1 VVARCTLGHDMHT
14 SPANQRRREIARKR
28 TQIARRRV
36 VALVV
41 VVTLI
46 SVAVWV
52 AYAIPG
58 QTPAQVPAAAA
69 QPTFGTEVAGDQTV
83 VVAKLEDVDVLLP
96 VAQQVTTAVVFH
108 PVDNADAAAFT
119 PVGDRLGGGDLGQKL
134 ADIFAGGG
142 GVKYYLMGGEGG
154 EQSPSTAGLDVG
166 AVPGSPVMSP
176 VDGKVTAIKSY
187 KILGR
192 YADTEI
198 DIRLAGDPSL
208 LLLVS
213 HIVGPKV
220 EIGEIVQRG
229 VTPLGE
235 VRGFPPALGQS
246 LSQYTSDNGDHVQ
259 LVALHLSAD
268 LSGL

>member
-1 VVARCTLGHDMHT
+1 MHT

-28 TQIARRRV
+28 TQLARRRV

-41 VVTLI
+41 VVTLL

-69 QPTFGTEVAGDQTV
+69 EPTFGTDMTSGQDV
-83 VVAKLEDVDVLLP
+83 VVAHVEDVDVLLP
-96 VAQQVTTAVVFH
+96 VAQQVTTAVAFH
-108 PVDNADAAAFT
+108 PVDNADAVSFT
-119 PVGDRLGGGDLGQKL
+119 PVGDRLSGGDLGQKL

-154 EQSPSTAGLDVG
+154 EKSSSTAGLDVG
-166 AVPGSPVMSP
+166 AVPGSPVLSP
-176 VDGKVTAIKSY
+176 VDGKVTAVKSY

-192 YADTEI
+192 YSDFEI
-198 DIRLAGDPSL
+198 DIRLASDPSL
-208 LLLVS
+208 LMIITHLAA
-213 HIVGPKV
+213 PKV
-220 EIGEIVQRG
+220 QIGDVVQRG
-229 VTPLGE
+229 VTTLGE
-235 VRGFPPALGQS
+235 VRGFPAGLGQS

-259 LVALHLSAD
+259 IVVLRVSTQLT
-268 LSGL
+268 GP